1 MAISSACP
9 ARPAPRTLTM
19 VTPRTPRLG
28 AICLARAV
36 TVPHVVAVG
45 AVLVVAAALAPV
57 LVLVLVLALG
67 LVLAAARAPA
77 TTVPFPTAATT
88 RAPSS
93 RRCHRRGEPDPRSVV
108 CLVVCCR
115 CRPTVHAT
123 A

>member
-67 LVLAAARAPA
+67 LVLVLVLVLPA
-77 TTVPFPTAATT
+77 LETLLTLL
-88 RAPSS
+88 
-93 RRCHRRGEPDPRSVV
+93 G
-108 CLVVCCR
+108 
-115 CRPTVHAT
+115 
-123 A
+123 

>member
-1 MAISSACP
+1 
-9 ARPAPRTLTM
+9 M

-108 CLVVCCR
+108 CLVVCR